1 MKRPDTVCTMPDD
14 ALARAKAA
22 ACKVEVALPVC
33 LRPPTIEPLPSLIPE
48 HDDQHIRVETPSAA
62 PRACAANNTGT
73 VHVFTISNQRMGGT
87 TKYQRRIQQKCAHV

>member
-62 PRACAANNTGT
+62 PN
-73 VHVFTISNQRMGGT
+73 
-87 TKYQRRIQQKCAHV
+87 KYQRRIQQKCAHV